1 MRRPGNRPRTSTG
14 ARTTRPAR
22 APIPA
27 PSRPTVVEFHPVTPG
42 RWDDLAQLFGPRG
55 ACAGCWCMWPR
66 LTRRAYEAGRGQ
78 GHRRRLRAIV
88 AAGQR
93 PGILAYA
100 GGEPV
105 GWCAVAPRAEYV
117 RLATSRVM
125 APVDDVEVWSVPC
138 LFIAREWRGR
148 GLQARLLEAAARF
161 AAARGA
167 RVVEGYPVDLQGKR
181 TGDAFLWHGAA
192 SSFVRAGFHEVA
204 RRSGTRPVMRRS
216 VRGAGA
222 PRGRRG

>member
-1 MRRPGNRPRTSTG
+1 
-14 ARTTRPAR
+14 
-22 APIPA
+22 
-27 PSRPTVVEFHPVTPG
+27 
-42 RWDDLAQLFGPRG
+42 
-55 ACAGCWCMWPR
+55 MWPR
-66 LTRRAYEAGRGQ
+66 LTSRAYEAGRGE
-78 GHRRRLRAIV
+78 GHRRRLRTIV

-105 GWCAVAPRAEYV
+105 GWCAVAPRAEFV

-138 LFIAREWRGR
+138 LFVAREWRGR

-216 VRGAGA
+216 VRVAGA
-222 PRGRRG
+222 PKGRRG

>member
-1 MRRPGNRPRTSTG
+1 MTSAPRGSAGT
-14 ARTTRPAR
+14 PAR
-22 APIPA
+22 APRTPDA
-27 PSRPTVVEFHPVTPG
+27 VTFRPVTAD

-66 LTRRAYEAGRGQ
+66 LTSRAYEAGRGD

-88 AAGQR
+88 TAGER

-125 APVDDVEVWSVPC
+125 APVDDV
-138 LFIAREWRGR
+138 
-148 GLQARLLEAAARF
+148 
-161 AAARGA
+161 
-167 RVVEGYPVDLQGKR
+167 
-181 TGDAFLWHGAA
+181 
-192 SSFVRAGFHEVA
+192 
-204 RRSGTRPVMRRS
+204 
-216 VRGAGA
+216 
-222 PRGRRG
+222 